1 MAKSPVHP
9 RRRRFIKLTA
19 TGLVVA
25 PLATA
30 LLRGNAS
37 AADLIKES
45 DPAAVKL
52 KYKADA
58 TKAPSARTRRSSA
71 TTACSTRARTA
82 PMALAL
88 CSRTSS
94 SLPRAGALHGAA
106 DTPGRNDMHLTE

>member
-25 PLATA
+25 PL
-30 LLRGNAS
+30 
-37 AADLIKES
+37 
-45 DPAAVKL
+45 
-52 KYKADA
+52 
-58 TKAPSARTRRSSA
+58 
-71 TTACSTRARTA
+71 
-82 PMALAL
+82 ALAL